1 MDRDKIDNRF
11 RVYNAAR
18 EGKLNH
24 LKVFLNQHEKD
35 EIQSLVGAKTNG
47 ATPLVMACRNGHYD
61 VAEYLIEK
69 CGANIEQSGSVVFD
83 GETIEG
89 ASPLWCAAATGH
101 YALVQLLVRKGAKV
115 NTYTVTKSTPLR
127 AACFDGYYDIV
138 KLLVYY
144 GANIEIANL
153 HDHTSLM
160 IACYKGHVGIVR
172 YLLDLRADVNR
183 KSAKGNTALLDGAE
197 SGSLEIVKML
207 IKHGA
212 KIDVDCYG
220 KTPILMAALT
230 GHKHIVEYFIS
241 MPHLVS
247 RKECIDA
254 LELLG
259 ATYID
264 KNRDIVGAKELWKRA
279 MVERYLP
286 GLLPIPK
293 PKPQPPVAAYNFVQE
308 ICDPAEL
315 NELIDPEEMRMQALV
330 IRERILGPAHP
341 DTHYYIRYRGAVY
354 ADGGQF
360 NKCIE
365 LWIYVIEM
373 QQSSLEPLNS
383 MTQTSFS
390 NFANV
395 FHSMLRR
402 RTSMDLKDFGTTIL
416 RVFKKAVLEL
426 ELGRKMLNKVC
437 EVCDNNIHFMKL
449 LVITLNLA
457 CLLTHNLADEG
468 SDEYIAVHKALYELV
483 RVVPN
488 VLHLICSGHDMF
500 IGEYATQDFL
510 SSNLASTLIKVGAD
524 VNARD
529 AEGNTPLHFVARTH
543 FSKCRRVQRLIFSL
557 LDAGAHIDCVNNNGE
572 SFESL
577 IRDKRLYYSVEP
589 VKYITLACLA
599 ARIVRKT
606 YKLDQIPKHLRSFVQ
621 MH

>member
-1 MDRDKIDNRF
+1 MDYRN

-18 EGKLNH
+18 DGKLKH
-24 LKVFLNQHEKD
+24 LKVFLNQHEED
-35 EIQSLVGAKTNG
+35 EIESLVGAKTHG

-83 GETIEG
+83 GDTIGG

-101 YALVQLLVRKGAKV
+101 YALVKLLVKKGAQV
-115 NTYTVTKSTPLR
+115 NTYTVTQSTPLR

-138 KLLVYY
+138 KLLVNC
-144 GANIEIANL
+144 GANIEIAN
-153 HDHTSLM
+153 HHGHTCLM
-160 IACYKGHVGIVR
+160 IACYKGHVSIVR
-172 YLLDLRADVNR
+172 YLLALKADVNR

-212 KIDVDCYG
+212 KIDVDCCG
-220 KTPILMAALT
+220 TTPFLMAAVT

-241 MPHLVS
+241 MSHLVS

-259 ATYID
+259 ATYMD
-264 KNRDIVGAKELWKRA
+264 KNRDMVGAKELWKRA

-286 GLLPIPK
+286 GLPPIPK
-293 PKPQPPVAAYNFVQE
+293 PTPQPPVAAYNFVRE

-315 NELIDPEEMRMQALV
+315 EELTDPEEMWMQALV
-330 IRERILGPAHP
+330 IRERILGSAHP

-360 NKCIE
+360 NRCIE
-365 LWIYVIEM
+365 LWNHALDV
-373 QQSSLEPLNS
+373 QQSTLEPLNP
-383 MTQTSFS
+383 MTQTSLS
-390 NFANV
+390 NFTNL
-395 FHSMLRR
+395 FYSMLRR
-402 RTSMDLKDFGTTIL
+402 QTSTERKDLGTEIL

-426 ELGRKMLNKVC
+426 ELGMKVLNKVC
-437 EVCDNNIHFMKL
+437 EDNLHFTKL
-449 LVITLNLA
+449 LMIALNLA
-457 CLLTHNLADEG
+457 CLLTRDLADEG

-488 VLHLICSGHDMF
+488 VLHVICSGQDTF
-500 IGEYATQDFL
+500 IGEYVTPDFL

-543 FSKCRRVQRLIFSL
+543 FSICRWGRRLVFTL
-557 LDAGAHIDCVNNNGE
+557 LEAGAHIDCVNNNGE
-572 SFESL
+572 SFETL
-577 IRDKRLYYSVEP
+577 IRDKRLYHSVEP

>member
-1 MDRDKIDNRF
+1 MD
-11 RVYNAAR
+11 YETNAENYLSR
-18 EGKLNH
+18 LY
-24 LKVFLNQHEKD
+24 LNQYKEHE
-35 EIQSLVGAKTNG
+35 ILRLVGSKING

-69 CGANIEQSGSVVFD
+69 CGANIEQSGSVVFG

-89 ASPLWCAAATGH
+89 ATPLWCAAATGH
-101 YALVQLLVRKGAKV
+101 YALVQYLMRKGANV

-127 AACFDGYYDIV
+127 AACFDGYCDIV
-138 KLLVYY
+138 KLLVHS

-160 IACYKGHVGIVR
+160 IACYKGHIGIVK
-172 YLLDLRADVNR
+172 YLLDNRADVNR

-212 KIDVDCYG
+212 KMEVDCYG
-220 KTPILMAALT
+220 TSPILMAALT

-264 KNRDIVGAKELWKRA
+264 KNRDIVGAKQLWKRA
-279 MVERYLP
+279 MAERYLP

-293 PKPQPPVAAYNFVQE
+293 PAPKPPVAAYNFVQE

-315 NELIDPEEMRMQALV
+315 DELTDPEKIWMQALV
-330 IRERILGPAHP
+330 IRERILGLAHP
-341 DTHYYIRYRGAVY
+341 DTQYYIRYRGAVY
-354 ADGGQF
+354 ADGQQF
-360 NKCIE
+360 NQCIE
-365 LWIYVIEM
+365 LCIYVIDV
-373 QQSSLEPLNS
+373 QQSTLEPLNT
-383 MTQTSFS
+383 MTQISLS
-390 NFANV
+390 NLNNI
-395 FHSMLRR
+395 FHSMLHH
-402 RTSMDLKDFGTTIL
+402 RTSTEHKDLGTAIL

-426 ELGRKMLNKVC
+426 ERGKKMLDKVR

-449 LVITLNLA
+449 LGITLNLA
-457 CLLTHNLADEG
+457 CLLIIIYTKKS
-468 SDEYIAVHKALYELV
+468 SDEYVTLYKALYEFVL
-483 RVVPN
+483 VVPN
-488 VLHLICSGHDMF
+488 VLHIIYSGRYMF
-500 IGEYATQDFL
+500 ISDYVTQDSL
-510 SSNLASTLIKVGAD
+510 SSNLALTLVKVGAD

-529 AEGNTPLHFVARTH
+529 AEGNTLLHLLARSH
-543 FSKCRRVQRLIFSL
+543 ISNCQGVRKLIYRLL
-557 LDAGAHIDCVNNNGE
+557 AAGTHIDCVNNNGE
-572 SFESL
+572 TFETI
-577 IRDKRLYYSVEP
+577 IREKHMQHVIEP
-589 VKYITLACLA
+589 VKYVTLACLA
-599 ARIVRKT
+599 ARIVKKT
-606 YKLDQIPKHLRSFVQ
+606 HIVSEIPRHLRSFVQ